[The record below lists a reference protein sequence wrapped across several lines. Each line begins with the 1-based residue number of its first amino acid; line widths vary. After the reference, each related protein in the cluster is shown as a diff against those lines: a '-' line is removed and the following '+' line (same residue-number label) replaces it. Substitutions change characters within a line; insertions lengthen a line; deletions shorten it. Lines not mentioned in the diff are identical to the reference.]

1 MQEKVNIFMTE
12 GMRDEEMRA
21 LYKKSTEESQIRQ
34 KKVLDFI
41 NRMKKYL
48 DVLKKNENGLG
59 LDLNK
64 IKLIDD

>member
-1 MQEKVNIFMTE
+1 MTE

>member
-34 KKVLDFI
+34 KKV
-41 NRMKKYL
+41 
-48 DVLKKNENGLG
+48 
-59 LDLNK
+59 
-64 IKLIDD
+64 